1 MVIQYLAPGGVLE
14 LVSCL
19 LKGAALVVVG
29 VLFLVGVIAW
39 IARRVQWQTYKHLK
53 NLPHRQEQVP
63 FQGLW
68 IMFKACSPPDSPI
81 SFSTMIF
88 AAICG
93 LHARFQRYGRHF
105 IYLGFT
111 PLLTLYKAEY
121 VEAIL
126 SSNKILAKGSQ
137 YSLLHG
143 WLGTGLLTSSG
154 DKWRSR
160 RRLFTPAFHFT
171 ILEDFAETINAQSF
185 ILCNKLEKLSQSG
198 ANFDVVPKVTLC
210 TLDIICETIM
220 GTSISAQINENS
232 PYVAA
237 VNRVGELFVERVM
250 KPFLQIDL
258 IYNFTASGRD
268 FRKCIDVIHSFARK
282 VIDDRTTELQK
293 EVNKGTLKL
302 DSSGESE
309 FGVKRRRPFLDL
321 LILEH
326 LKNDK
331 YITKEDMREEVD
343 TFMFGGHDTTAMGIS
358 WALFLIGHHPEE
370 QRKIHEELDQIF
382 GDDKERYVNF
392 EELRQMKYLECAIKE
407 ALRIYP
413 SVPMFTRKCE
423 EPFQIDGATLP
434 AGTMVQTAA
443 YFLHR
448 DPEVFP
454 KPEEF
459 HPERFFPE
467 NSKGRHPFAYA
478 PFSAGP
484 RNCIGQKFA
493 LAEEKI
499 VIANILRH
507 FRIKSLD
514 QRDQVEI
521 VSEMVLRPRSGL
533 RIQFTPR

>member
-1 MVIQYLAPGGVLE
+1 
-14 LVSCL
+14 
-19 LKGAALVVVG
+19 
-29 VLFLVGVIAW
+29 
-39 IARRVQWQTYKHLK
+39 
-53 NLPHRQEQVP
+53 
-63 FQGLW
+63 
-68 IMFKACSPPDSPI
+68 
-81 SFSTMIF
+81 IF

-121 VEAIL
+121 VEEIL

-302 DSSGESE
+302 DSS
-309 FGVKRRRPFLDL
+309 
-321 LILEH
+321 
-326 LKNDK
+326 
-331 YITKEDMREEVD
+331 EDMREEVD

-370 QRKIHEELDQIF
+370 QRKIHE
-382 GDDKERYVNF
+382 
-392 EELRQMKYLECAIKE
+392 
-407 ALRIYP
+407 
-413 SVPMFTRKCE
+413 
-423 EPFQIDGATLP
+423 
-434 AGTMVQTAA
+434 GT
-443 YFLHR
+443 
-448 DPEVFP
+448 
-454 KPEEF
+454 
-459 HPERFFPE
+459 
-467 NSKGRHPFAYA
+467 
-478 PFSAGP
+478 GP
-484 RNCIGQKFA
+484 N
-493 LAEEKI
+493 LW
-499 VIANILRH
+499 
-507 FRIKSLD
+507 
-514 QRDQVEI
+514 
-521 VSEMVLRPRSGL
+521 
-533 RIQFTPR
+533 

>member
-1 MVIQYLAPGGVLE
+1 MIQYLTPSGVLE
-14 LVSCL
+14 LASCL
-19 LKGAALVVVG
+19 LKGTAVAVVG
-29 VLFLVGVIAW
+29 AFLLVGVIAW

-53 NLPHRQEQVP
+53 NLPHREEQVP

-93 LHARFQRYGRHF
+93 LHARFQRYGRHL

-111 PLLTLYKAEY
+111 PLLILYKAKY
-121 VEAIL
+121 VEEIL
-126 SSNKILAKGSQ
+126 SSNKILAKGTQ
-137 YSLLHG
+137 YNLLHG

-160 RRLFTPAFHFT
+160 RRLFTPAFHFK
-171 ILEDFAETINAQSF
+171 ILEDFSETINAQSF

-198 ANFDVVPKVTLC
+198 ANFDIVPKVTLC
-210 TLDIICETIM
+210 TLDIICETVM

-232 PYVAA
+232 PYVTA
-237 VNRVGELFVERVM
+237 VNRVGELFLERLM
-250 KPFLQIDL
+250 RPLLQIDF

-282 VIDDRTTELQK
+282 VIDDRKTELQK
-293 EVNKGTLKL
+293 EVNEGTLKL
-302 DSSGESE
+302 DSSSESE
-309 FGVKRRRPFLDL
+309 FGIKRRRPFLDL

-370 QRKIHEELDQIF
+370 QHKIHEELDQIF

-392 EELRQMKYLECAIKE
+392 EDLRQMKYLECAIKE
-407 ALRIYP
+407 SLRIYP
-413 SVPMFTRKCE
+413 SVPMVTRKCE

-434 AGTMVQTAA
+434 AGTMVQVAA

-499 VIANILRH
+499 VIGNILRH
-507 FRIKSLD
+507 FTIKSLD

-521 VSEMVLRPRSGL
+521 VTEMVLRPRSGL
-533 RIQFTPR
+533 RIKFTPR